1 MAEIRFNKKIYRYRP
16 KAIWVTPLKVY
27 ALLEHKEGNDMQ
39 RFKIGF
45 MAGITVLFTTTLLQ
59 AATLEVQKVTDGI
72 YALVGPLEQRS
83 PENLGNNSTHGVIV
97 TKAGCVL
104 IDAGGSYKGAALIAE
119 AIATFSDCKVTHVIN
134 AGGQDHRWFGNSY
147 FRKKGA
153 KIIASNDA
161 VADQND
167 RKSMQITMMSTL
179 IKDPGFEGTDPVTAD
194 ITFDSE
200 HDLTVGGLEI
210 HIRHVSAAHTP
221 GDSFIWVPA
230 KSTVFTGD
238 IVYVDRLLGVGDQS
252 NSKEWLVSFAAIEAL
267 KPQHLVPGHGRAT
280 TLAKA
285 QKETR
290 DYLLNLRKRI
300 GEHLE
305 NGGDMKGSVKVDQSS
320 FSKLA
325 TFDQLA
331 KRNAMAVF
339 AEMEFD

>member
-1 MAEIRFNKKIYRYRP
+1 
-16 KAIWVTPLKVY
+16 
-27 ALLEHKEGNDMQ
+27 MQ
-39 RFKIGF
+39 KFKIGF
-45 MAGITVLFTTTLLQ
+45 VTVLAALLTTTALE
-59 AATLEVQKVTDGI
+59 ASTLKVQKVTDGI
-72 YALVGPLEQRS
+72 YALVGPLSQRS

-147 FRKKGA
+147 FREKGA
-153 KIIASNDA
+153 KIIASKAA

-167 RKSMQITMMSTL
+167 RKSMQITIMSTL
-179 IKDPGFEGTDPVTAD
+179 IKDEGFKGTDPVTAD
-194 ITFDSE
+194 ITFDSQ
-200 HDLTVGGLEI
+200 HDITVGGLEL
-210 HIRHVSAAHTP
+210 HIRHIGAAHTP

-238 IVYVDRLLGVGDQS
+238 IVYVDRLLGILDHS
-252 NSKEWLVSFAAIEAL
+252 NSKEWLASFAAIEAL

-290 DYLLNLRKRI
+290 DYIVNLRKRV
-300 GEHLE
+300 GAHLE
-305 NGGDMKGSVKVDQSS
+305 NGGDMKGSVKVDQSA
-320 FSKLA
+320 FSNLA

-339 AEMEFD
+339 AEMEFE